1 MITDDDNT
9 APRVVDLASAT
20 DISHTTARHVRAAAP
35 GLEVADLDR
44 VGATVDELTSTLAHV
59 AEQCATPTG
68 RHPVG
73 RSVREDT
80 EIHDHAGRGAGA
92 GGHPHQMSQHCQGA
106 KEAAC
111 QWRSAIGHVGA
122 MVR

>member
-9 APRVVDLASAT
+9 APGVVDFASAT
-20 DISHTTARHVRAAAP
+20 DISHAAARDVSATAP

-59 AEQCATPTG
+59 AEPCATPMG
-68 RHPVG
+68 RHLVG

-92 GGHPHQMSQHCQGA
+92 GGHPHQMSQHRQAA
-106 KEAAC
+106 KEAAR

-122 MVR
+122 MVG